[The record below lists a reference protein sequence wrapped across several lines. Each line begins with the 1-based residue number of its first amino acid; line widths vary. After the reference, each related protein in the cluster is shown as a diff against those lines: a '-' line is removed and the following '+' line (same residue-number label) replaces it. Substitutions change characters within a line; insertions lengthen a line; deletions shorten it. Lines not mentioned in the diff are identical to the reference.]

1 MKAMTLTDNSQQI
14 DNADAAIK
22 AIHEKKRKLIEQS
35 KVIAYTMLADLYQ
48 LEGQELVDA
57 VTKEH
62 TLIGKFTASGMSYAE
77 IESLVDGS
85 ADEMSAD
92 DDVSADD
99 ADNSSDD
106 TDSEEDDADDTDE
119 QTSFFNEKKNPYA
132 V

>member
-35 KVIAYTMLADLYQ
+35 KVIVYTNLSALYG

-62 TLIGKFTASGMSYAE
+62 TLISKFTASGMSFDE

-85 ADEMSAD
+85 ADE
-92 DDVSADD
+92 VSADD
-99 ADNSSDD
+99 AD
-106 TDSEEDDADDTDE
+106 SEEDDTDDNAIG
-119 QTSFFNEKKNPYA
+119 QTSFFGSNNTYTD
-132 V
+132 